1 MMKMSGVVNYKV
13 EEVFNIF
20 NNNAKRD
27 FKDFREDN
35 AVGCKMVKDITTG
48 GKKPIRCNIEITGYK
63 KNLKYEITTSNK
75 YLKCVS
81 TYTFKPQTNGTTLLT
96 LKETQSTPKFMQF
109 MTLLFQRFLARQR
122 FKASFNNIIESINNE
137 LKRYHENLER
147 STPKEEAVN

>member
-1 MMKMSGVVNYKV
+1 M
-13 EEVFNIF
+13 FNSI
-20 NNNAKRD
+20 A
-27 FKDFREDN
+27 
-35 AVGCKMVKDITTG
+35 
-48 GKKPIRCNIEITGYK
+48 
-63 KNLKYEITTSNK
+63 
-75 YLKCVS
+75 CVS